1 VSDLSRPPGVVPLPQ
16 EIIRAKREG
25 AVLERAQIDAFA
37 AGLAD
42 GSWSDAQA
50 GAMAMALFLNE
61 LTERETVDLTEAMT
75 RSGTVLDW
83 RGRFDG
89 PVLDKHSTGG
99 VGDKVSLVLAPIVAA
114 CGGFIPMISGRG
126 LGHTGGT
133 LDKLESIPG
142 FRTQLGRDEMERV
155 IRTAGFTI
163 VGASADLAP
172 ADRKLYAIRDVT
184 ATVDSIPLIC
194 ASILSK
200 KRAAGL
206 EALVLDVKAG
216 NGAFAP
222 DLHAAHRLAL
232 ALTRVAARGGLPTVA
247 WVTDMNEVLG
257 TTVGNSVEVLESM
270 RFLRGEGRDARLA
283 KVTETLAAEMLVVG
297 RLAPDLDAGRAQV
310 RQAVV
315 SGAALER
322 FARML
327 VAQGGP
333 TGFVD
338 HPERFLPVAPV
349 RRDLHAAA
357 DGWITQVATREVGLA
372 LIALGGGR
380 RRDSDAID
388 PRVGFTAVAP
398 IGQRVAKGDVL
409 AVIHAATESD
419 ADVAAA
425 RLQSLVRV
433 GSEPPKL
440 HDVLVERVAAPPA
453 P

>member
-1 VSDLSRPPGVVPLPQ
+1 MSDLSRPGAGAQLPQ

-25 AVLERAQIDAFA
+25 GVLDRAQIDAFVR
-37 AGLAD
+37 GLTD

-61 LTERETVDLTEAMT
+61 PTERETTDLTDAMT

-83 RGRFDG
+83 RGKLDG

-114 CGGFIPMISGRG
+114 CGAFVPMISGRG

-133 LDKLESIPG
+133 LDKLESVPG
-142 FRTQLGRDEMERV
+142 FRTSLARDELDRAMRA
-155 IRTAGFTI
+155 AGCAIF
-163 VGASADLAP
+163 GASADLAP
-172 ADRKLYAIRDVT
+172 ADRRLYAIRDVT

-206 EALVLDVKAG
+206 DALVLDVKAG

-222 DLHAAHRLAL
+222 DVHAAHRLAL
-232 ALTRVAARGGLPTVA
+232 TLTRVASRGGLPTVA

-257 TTVGNSVEVLESM
+257 TTCGNAVEVLESVH
-270 RFLRGEGRDARLA
+270 FLRGERRDARLA
-283 KVTETLAAEMLVVG
+283 CVTETLCAEMLVIG
-297 RLAPDLDAGRAQV
+297 KLAPDLDAGRARV
-310 RQAVV
+310 RQVV
-315 SGAALER
+315 SSGRALEQ

-333 TGFVD
+333 ADFTED
-338 HPERFLPVAPV
+338 PERYLPVAPV
-349 RRDLHAAA
+349 RRELRAAA
-357 DGWITQVATREVGLA
+357 AGWITQVATREVGLA

-380 RRDSDAID
+380 RRDSDPID
-388 PRVGFTAVAP
+388 PRVGFTGIAA

-409 AVIHAATESD
+409 AVVHAASEAD
-419 ADVAAA
+419 ADGASA
-425 RLQSLVRV
+425 RLETLVRV
-433 GSEPPKL
+433 GDEPPKS
-440 HDVLVERVAAPPA
+440 HDVLIERIAAPAA